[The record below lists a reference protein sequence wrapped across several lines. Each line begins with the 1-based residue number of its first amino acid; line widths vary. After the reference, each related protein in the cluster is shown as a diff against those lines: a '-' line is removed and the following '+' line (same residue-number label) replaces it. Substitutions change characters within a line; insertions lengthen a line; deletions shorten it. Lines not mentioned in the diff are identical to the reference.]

1 MIKGGI
7 KLFSKKTFKLTA
19 IALSLFSTMSIL
31 GGCSSKP
38 AGSQNSGSSD
48 QKQGKVVV
56 TLWNRVF
63 EDWNKAWSEKVVED
77 FNKSQD
83 KVEIQQKFIP
93 GDAWDQSMKS
103 AQAAGEAP
111 DIYLMNY
118 GGIAFAAKDGLIE
131 PLDDLIP
138 KTAWDDLY
146 PNVSQFVGYKGKHY
160 AYPQLLEPS
169 TVLYYRKDLFKAA
182 GLDPE
187 KPPVTWDELV
197 EDGKKLTKGDVFG
210 LGVAAVAP
218 DMGWATW
225 GWQQQAAG
233 HFAVTDDW
241 SKATV
246 TDNGYKDLLTFYK
259 KLYDNKIVPE
269 QALSGYADIKAFG
282 EGKLAMVFCGSWG
295 IGQLKTTYPDIIPNL
310 GIAVAPTKDGNQD
323 KVTSTVGGWT
333 YVVDAKSKHKKEAAD
348 YITWLLG
355 SDPSRSVEF
364 FKTSGWSKYSPRKSV
379 DTAINN
385 DAEAKNDMWR
395 KTIAEKIVPKSVAVP
410 IYAWDISMSVANAID
425 KVVTNNTKVEDALK
439 EAEQEINDYI
449 KNNNYAG
456 TNPLLA
462 K

>member
-1 MIKGGI
+1 M
-7 KLFSKKTFKLTA
+7 FSKKTFKLTA
-19 IALSLFSTMSIL
+19 IALSLISTMSLL
-31 GGCSSKP
+31 GGCASKP
-38 AGSQNSGSSD
+38 TSSQNPSQSSG
-48 QKQGKVVV
+48 KTEKVTV

-63 EDWNKAWSEKVVED
+63 EDWNKAWSEKVVAD
-77 FNKSQD
+77 FNNSQD
-83 KVEIQQKFIP
+83 KIVVEQKFIP

-111 DIYLMNY
+111 DVYLMNY

-138 KTAWDDLY
+138 KTAWEDLY
-146 PNVSQFVGYKGKHY
+146 PNVSNFVSYKGKHY

-197 EDGKKLTKGDVFG
+197 SYGKKLTTKDVFG
-210 LGVAAVAP
+210 LGVAANAP

-233 HFAVTDDW
+233 HFAVTEEW

-246 TDNGYKDLLTFYK
+246 TDAGYKDLLNLYKRFY
-259 KLYDNKIVPE
+259 DEKIVPE
-269 QALSGYADIKAFG
+269 QALSGYADMKAFG
-282 EGKLAMVFCGSWG
+282 EGKLAMAFCGSWG

-355 SDPSRSVEF
+355 SDPSRCVDF
-364 FKTSGWSKYSPRKSV
+364 FKTAGWSKYSPRKSV

-395 KTIAEKIVPKSVAVP
+395 KTIAEKIVPKSVAEP
-410 IYAWDISMSVANAID
+410 IYAWDISMAVANSID
-425 KVVTNNTKVEDALK
+425 NVVINGMSVDDALK
-439 EAEQEINDYI
+439 QADKEINDYI
-449 KNNNYAG
+449 TNNNYAG
-456 TNPLLA
+456 TNPLLV